1 MSSSPTAD
9 LGPAIEILGG
19 APPAWAGDSAL
30 ARDGL
35 AWLVALPGPPR
46 RELLAE
52 AWPRRAPLQL
62 SAACLEPSWGAGTT
76 RDPLGLA
83 AAEAILLGWWC
94 QAETVLVTHDLLQ
107 EAWRGADE
115 RTVADP
121 ERMDDEL
128 PPAICF
134 LPATEGRNGIVATPI
149 GLDDG
154 PAEHL
159 MAVLIVR
166 DRPSLLA
173 WDSDVAALFEQA
185 APGWPG
191 RLTPRVWAAALWSG
205 ERGKLT
211 RSAGPVQGW
220 DGDRWRA
227 EEETGALR
235 PAGPARAA
243 TRLALSLISTIV
255 DDPSCVTDMS
265 DSDGPEAR
273 LAA

>member
-1 MSSSPTAD
+1 MTSSPTGD

-46 RELLAE
+46 REVLAG
-52 AWPRRAPLQL
+52 AWPRRASLQL
-62 SAACLEPSWGAGTT
+62 SAACLEPSWGAGTS

-83 AAEAILLGWWC
+83 TAEAILLGWWC
-94 QAETVLVTHDLLQ
+94 QAETVLVTHDLLA
-107 EAWRGADE
+107 EVWEDADE
-115 RTVADP
+115 RVGTDP
-121 ERMDDEL
+121 VNMDAEL

-134 LPATEGRNGIVATPI
+134 LPAAEGRSGVVPAPV
-149 GLDDG
+149 GLDGG

-159 MAVLIVR
+159 MAMLLVR

-173 WDSDVAALFEQA
+173 WDSDVAALFDQT

-191 RLTPRVWAAALWSG
+191 HLSPRVWAAALWSG
-205 ERGKLT
+205 ERGRLT

-227 EEETGALR
+227 EEDSGALR
-235 PAGPARAA
+235 PGGPARAA
-243 TRLALSLISTIV
+243 TRLALSLIATIV
-255 DDPSCVTDMS
+255 DDPGRVS
-265 DSDGPEAR
+265 DLTSAGGTEAR